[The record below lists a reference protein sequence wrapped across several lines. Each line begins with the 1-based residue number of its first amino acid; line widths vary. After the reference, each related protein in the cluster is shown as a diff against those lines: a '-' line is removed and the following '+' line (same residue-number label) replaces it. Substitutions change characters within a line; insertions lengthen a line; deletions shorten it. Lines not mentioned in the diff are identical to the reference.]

1 MRPPFESIGN
11 PEITKS
17 AVGRPSF
24 ESIDAPVYDYG
35 IIDKDERIN
44 QFMTDTNDID
54 DNTRSRLVNSLYIAD
69 TYNVPYEQAY
79 QNHDGVVSELFGKGT
94 TAESALKRI
103 QDRNK
108 TNAERFNEYD
118 DGYYNKAR
126 EKHGRVASGFI
137 SFWEKTKDRYDR
149 MGITMVNDLI
159 GLVEATG
166 DVTFSETL
174 QNWSGQ
180 MRDGVKAYMAENPGE
195 FLNPGG
201 EGFWDTT
208 KAYISDPEY
217 ILLGAM
223 EQAPNIALAYVGGVA
238 GKVVGGAVGAGATG
252 VARAKWIGGIE
263 GFAVPSFGRRYS
275 GLRGD
280 GVSPMVA
287 LPEAFLGSQVEGLIE
302 EWTLGKKIQIFKNA
316 GQAVQRS
323 IGTVASRTLLGGAK
337 AYGRGMFEEGSQQI
351 SDNLLAI
358 LFRDVDIGLLN
369 DVGNQA
375 AVGGI
380 LEMTMAGG
388 FHVTGTYSRQV
399 GKTEKLQRL
408 ATFKEKINEIPMNQT
423 HKNEINTEIDAIAE
437 QIEKQSV
444 ILGEIPPISDL
455 AKETEGLGAE
465 ATPPKAEGAVTAR
478 NIVEEI
484 ERTPRF
490 GMTETSDGEWQV
502 IDYETQ
508 KEVGDTGSSRYAAD
522 QMNQYNSGALIVE
535 EDRVAPLPTSDKV
548 TLTVRQLLNNVMK
561 GMSKASQT
569 AYMQGAKDTIKG
581 TTNLGKYANELLD
594 KLDITAGQRKTLVNA
609 ISKPRTP
616 AQQTA
621 AMATI
626 KRLSDIAEHT
636 KAAKDLKKIITWINR
651 RIGKS
656 RTEGGIAP
664 DYIEKIKSVTD
675 TFLLKKISAKQR
687 QKVKS
692 LVGYL
697 DALKTEESSTYSEA
711 YAENRIPKE
720 LLAKVDQL
728 EMRTVSDMTAKEL
741 NDINQTL
748 KLLIH
753 LNKTKNDIINRR
765 TGERVAEGLNAAFEE
780 ANNLKDR
787 STLTNKDE
795 IDLTDRPDRDTNL
808 GGWVKDISKNVFN
821 FFAGNKNHNIE
832 TLVETISG
840 GLHGSTF
847 NILANGL
854 SDGYEVQN
862 NFLGEW
868 GDIRKKYLKD
878 VPLEEMQ
885 ELSSLFFQWVKNP
898 TLRASLAKQ
907 TNLKQTKTY
916 STFKDRNGKVIQMT
930 MADMMSVY
938 MMSENVDTIKEM
950 IKAGVA
956 SPQMRLGAITFDNIV
971 DIRKKVE
978 GNKLAMKLIEMGK
991 ELKKFEAS
999 KINETSREL
1008 DGIDI
1013 ASIEAYWHRERFT
1026 GGGVAGHQ
1034 AFRNSL
1040 LESMGYLKER
1050 EGSGNPVIIRDFFE
1064 SMIADQTAISEYVGY
1079 AMPYRNV
1086 KNLLNY
1092 KEYRDVLQTKGY
1104 GEELK
1109 LIDSMMERTEQK
1121 PHEFSVLDNA
1131 VSKIV
1136 HGLTRSVLANPG
1148 IMAGQ
1153 IASLVPVLE
1162 NEMSSKY
1169 AKNITLVMDKAYVDR
1184 LKEHWHTYRQRIEG
1198 GVSSIALKE
1207 VGESD
1212 LALRTFTGKS
1222 DFINYLTRGIHYVDS
1237 VAVTAIGRGIEVEM
1251 SDSNMDGVSADY
1263 WMNEGIDPSALEK
1276 NSAEYWDAF
1285 VKRANYVLRR
1295 TQPMFDIANRS
1306 ILTSETSPTRK
1317 SLFLFRSYIDQ
1328 PMRMAYRAMNDYSNG
1343 RINATTVA
1351 KRVSSLW
1358 AGFAVYEIIR
1368 AAVRKGLFRSDEDEK
1383 DLILSILAAPV
1394 KTLNV
1399 IGYTGKKIITEVA
1412 DFKMTGDPIDLRYID
1427 LAPLPL
1433 QFVNDVIANTGNIA
1447 RGIGYSGTGIK
1458 FKSGRHKGELKSEV
1472 YLRKGIYGVTS
1483 DTLKY
1488 YGVPIRQVEMLF
1500 KEKEA
1505 KEKGFLR

>member
-1 MRPPFESIGN
+1 MRPSFESIGN

-17 AVGRPSF
+17 AAGRPTF
-24 ESIDAPVYDYG
+24 ESIIAPVYDFG
-35 IIDKDERIN
+35 IIDRDDRIQ
-44 QFMTDTNDID
+44 QFMADTNDID

-79 QNHDGVVSELFGKGT
+79 QNHDGVISELFGKGT
-94 TAESALKRI
+94 NAKSALKKI

-126 EKHGRVASGFI
+126 ATGADRVKSGVFSFLEKA
-137 SFWEKTKDRYDR
+137 KDRYNR
-149 MGITMVNDLI
+149 MGITMTNELI

-166 DVTFSETL
+166 DITFSETL
-174 QNWSGQ
+174 QDWSEM
-180 MRDGVKAYMAENPGE
+180 MRDGVQTYMEENPEE

-208 KAYISDPEY
+208 WAYVSNPEY

-238 GKVVGGAVGAGATG
+238 GKAIAGVAGAG
-252 VARAKWIGGIE
+252 VAVTAKARWIGGVQ

-275 GLRGD
+275 DLRGD
-280 GVSPMVA
+280 GVSPLIA
-287 LPEAFLGSQVEGLIE
+287 LPEAFIGSQVEGLIE

-316 GQAVQRS
+316 GQAVERS
-323 IGTVASRTLLGGAK
+323 MGTVVARTLLGGAK
-337 AYGRGMFEEGSQQI
+337 AYGRGVFEEGSQQI
-351 SDNLLAI
+351 SDNFLAI

-388 FHVTGTYSRQV
+388 FHTAGTFSRQV
-399 GKTEKLQRL
+399 DKTEKLQRL

-423 HKNEINTEIDAIAE
+423 HKDEINTEIDAMIE
-437 QIEKQSV
+437 HVEKQSV
-444 ILGEIPPISDL
+444 ILGE
-455 AKETEGLGAE
+455 AKLPEVAE
-465 ATPPKAEGAVTAR
+465 EKVKASK
-478 NIVEEI
+478 NIIEEI

-490 GMTETSDGEWQV
+490 GMSEAADGKWRV

-508 KEVGDTGSSRYAAD
+508 KEVGDAGGARYVTD
-522 QMNQYNSGALIVE
+522 QMNKYNSGTLIVE
-535 EDRVAPLPTSDKV
+535 VERVAPLPPSDKV
-548 TLTVRQLLNNVMK
+548 TLTVRQLLNAVMK
-561 GMSKASQT
+561 GMSKAAQT
-569 AYMQGAKDTIKG
+569 AYMQGARDTIKG
-581 TTNLGKYANELLD
+581 TTNLGKYANEILG
-594 KLDITAGQRKTLVNA
+594 KLDITAGQRKTLINA
-609 ISKPRTP
+609 VSKPRTP
-616 AQQTA
+616 SQQVI

-626 KRLSDIAEHT
+626 KRLADIAEHK
-636 KAAKDLKKIITWINR
+636 KAVKDLKKIITWINR

-664 DYIEKIKSVTD
+664 DYIEKIKAVTD
-675 TFLLKKISAKQR
+675 TFLLKKISPKQR

-697 DALKTEESSTYSEA
+697 EGLKTDEASTYSEA
-711 YAENRIPKE
+711 YAESRIPKE

-728 EMRTVSDMTAKEL
+728 ELKTVDDMTVDEL

-753 LNKTKNDIINRR
+753 LNKTKNAIINHR
-765 TGERVAEGLNAAFEE
+765 TGERVAEGLNSAVEE

-787 STLTNKDE
+787 STLTDKDE
-795 IDLTDRPDRDTNL
+795 IDLTDRPDRATTL

-821 FFAGNKNHNIE
+821 FFAGNKNHDIE
-832 TLVETISG
+832 TLTETISG
-840 GLHGSTF
+840 GIHGSTF
-847 NILANGL
+847 NIIPSGL
-854 SDGYEVQN
+854 SDGREVQN
-862 NFLGEW
+862 NFLSDW
-868 GDIRKKYLKD
+868 GDIREKYLKD
-878 VPLEEMQ
+878 VSLEELQ
-885 ELSSLFFQWVKNP
+885 ELSSLFFQWAKDPV
-898 TLRASLAKQ
+898 LRASLAEKV
-907 TNLKQTKTY
+907 NLKQTRTY
-916 STFKDRNGKVIQMT
+916 STFKDRTGKTIKMT
-930 MADMMSVY
+930 ISDMMSVY
-938 MMSENVDTIKEM
+938 MMTENVDTVNEM
-950 IKAGVA
+950 IKTGVA
-956 SPQMRLGAITFDNIV
+956 TPRMRLGAINFDNILA
-971 DIRKKVE
+971 IRKQVE
-978 GNKLAMKLIEMGK
+978 GNKLAMKLIEMAK
-991 ELKKFEAS
+991 EIKKFEAL

-1040 LESMGYLKER
+1040 LEAMGWLKER

-1064 SMIADQTAISEYVGY
+1064 SMIADQQAISEYVGM
-1079 AMPYRNV
+1079 AMPYRNI

-1092 KEYRDVLQTKGY
+1092 KEYRDILQTKGY

-1109 LIDSMMERTEQK
+1109 LIDSMIERTEQK
-1121 PHEFSVLDNA
+1121 PHEFSILDNA

-1153 IASLVPVLE
+1153 IASLVPILE

-1169 AKNITLVMDKAYVDR
+1169 AKEVTLKMDKAYIDR
-1184 LKEHWHTYRQRIEG
+1184 LKAHWHTYRQRLEG
-1198 GVSSIALKE
+1198 MISSIALQE
-1207 VGESD
+1207 VGQSD
-1212 LALRTFTGKS
+1212 LALRTFAGKR
-1222 DFINYLTRGIHYVDS
+1222 DFINYLMQGIHYVDS
-1237 VAVTAIGRGIEVEM
+1237 VAITNIGRAVEAEM
-1251 SDSNMDGVSADY
+1251 ADGNMDGVSADY
-1263 WMNEGIDPSALEK
+1263 WMNEGIDLSTLK
-1276 NSAEYWDAF
+1276 KDSAEYWDAF
-1285 VKRANYVLRR
+1285 TKRANYVLRR
-1295 TQPMFDIANRS
+1295 TQPMFYNENRS
-1306 ILTSETSPTRK
+1306 ILTSEPSPTRRAF
-1317 SLFLFRSYIDQ
+1317 FLFRSYIDQ
-1328 PMRMAYRAMNDYSNG
+1328 PMRQAYRAMNDYNNG
-1343 RINATTVA
+1343 RITAATVA
-1351 KRVSSLW
+1351 KRMSSLW
-1358 AGFAVYEIIR
+1358 AGLALYEIIR

-1383 DLILSILAAPV
+1383 DLILSILTAPV
-1394 KTLNV
+1394 KTLNI
-1399 IGYTGKKIITEVA
+1399 IGYTGQKIITEVA

-1433 QFVNDVIANTGNIA
+1433 QFVNDVITHTGNIA
-1447 RGIGYSGTGIK
+1447 RGVAYYGTNVK
-1458 FKSGRHKGELKSEV
+1458 FESGRYKGELKSGV
-1472 YLRKGIYGVTS
+1472 YLRKGVYGITS

-1488 YGVPIRQVEMLF
+1488 YGVPVRQIEKLF
-1500 KEKEA
+1500 AEKEA
-1505 KEKGFLR
+1505 KKKGFL